1 MVQLIRGREPSPL
14 TLRRRRHQHRR
25 PHHTFRLPSH
35 VAVTVI
41 ADDSDS
47 DTLMGDSD
55 SEDNDDGDE
64 LPQGYAEDDGMTDED
79 FAQWLSNS
87 ALFIA
92 PRNARPQRN
101 TREVVLQFVSGNR
114 TYKAGKSVE
123 LHDGTFLR
131 IQEVV
136 RDVGGDGGVSLR
148 GLRLKRQEEMD
159 GLLPIHINELCWVI
173 DMSPEEAEAGL
184 TTNTDEV
191 KLSEVKRL
199 RIIHLTNALF
209 SDTTY
214 NDGFANDNERLEEG
228 HLFCRFKYIQ
238 VWTTT
243 TSRKVRIIEQV
254 ILALS
259 SDEADSGFATHS
271 ETLQYDWRGKTRLGG
286 SSVHQETSAA
296 VIDLSQSLATEV
308 PATSK
313 TVARYT
319 FGDSFCGAGGI
330 SCGASQAGLA
340 IKWAFDKCVNA
351 MNTYRLNF
359 PTAIGETS
367 DVADFLTNPLVF
379 LLVDILHLSPP
390 CQTFSPAHT
399 IAAATDEANEAC
411 IFALRELISKSKP
424 RIVTMEET
432 AGLVNRHSEFLF
444 ATIHTFVEFGYSVRW
459 KVVNCADYGVP
470 QTRERVI
477 IIAAGPGETLPSFP
491 PATHGPAG
499 NIKFLPLYR
508 TIHDAI
514 SSIPSNAANHDIHR
528 AYRSTIQ
535 KVPFNPHIQAKT
547 ITCNG
552 GEGNYH
558 PSGERSFTHREM
570 ACLQTFPPRYKF
582 CGANTVKQIGNA
594 VPPMLA
600 RAMFEHIRKSLE
612 RADGVAPRE
621 VISLL

>member
-25 PHHTFRLPSH
+25 SHQDFRLPSQ
-35 VAVTVI
+35 VALTI
-41 ADDSDS
+41 IPDDSDS

-55 SEDNDDGDE
+55 DNDDDEE
-64 LPQGYAEDDGMTDED
+64 LPRGYAEDDGMTDED

-92 PRNARPQRN
+92 PRNSRPQRQ
-101 TREVVLQFVSGNR
+101 TREVIPQFVTGNR

-136 RDVGGDGGVSLR
+136 RDVNEVVSLR

-159 GLLPIHINELCWVI
+159 GLLPIRVNELCWVV

-191 KLSEVKRL
+191 KLSDVKRL
-199 RIIHLTNALF
+199 RIVRFTNAPF
-209 SDTTY
+209 SHTTY
-214 NDGFANDNERLEEG
+214 NDGFANDDERIEEG
-228 HLFCRFKYIQ
+228 RLFCRFKYIRI
-238 VWTTT
+238 WTTT
-243 TSRKVRIIEQV
+243 TSRKERITEQA
-254 ILALS
+254 IIALS
-259 SDEADSGFATHS
+259 SDEADAGFATHS
-271 ETLQYDWRGKTRLGG
+271 ETLRYDWRGKTRLGG
-286 SSVHQETSAA
+286 SSVHQETSPA
-296 VIDLSQSLATEV
+296 VIDLSQSLATES
-308 PATSK
+308 PPTSK
-313 TVARYT
+313 TVHRYS
-319 FGDSFCGAGGI
+319 FGDGFCGAGGI
-330 SCGASQAGLA
+330 SCGASQAGLE

-399 IAAATDEANEAC
+399 IAAATDDANEAC
-411 IFALRELISKSKP
+411 IFALHELISKSKP

-432 AGLVNRHSEFLF
+432 AGLANRHAEFLF

-459 KVVNCADYGVP
+459 KIVNCADYGVP

-477 IIAAGPGETLPSFP
+477 LIAAGPGETLPSFP

-514 SSIPSNAANHDIHR
+514 SSIPSNAADHDIHR
-528 AYRSTIQ
+528 AYRSTTQ
-535 KVPFNPHIQAKT
+535 KFPFNPHIQAKT

-558 PSGERSFTHREM
+558 PGGERSFTHREI
-570 ACLQTFPPRYKF
+570 ACLQTFPLRYKF
-582 CGANTVKQIGNA
+582 CGANTKKQIGNA